1 MLPSP
6 SSSTQ
11 KSNKR
16 HARGSVS
23 HISPVIG
30 SISTADIPHAAS
42 TNQIVEPLSEKD
54 SDEGDTESSI
64 YTRVK
69 SRSGQKS
76 AILDKSPNE
85 EHCATSSEVEE
96 EDESQT
102 RPMRRTSRKSGAK
115 AKRSTRSGDKMMD
128 LGQKMKRKDS
138 SKISQRNRQET
149 KSQKES
155 GLHAD
160 FASCM
165 KRQLQVIIPRLKLK
179 SSTQTVNT
187 STSEEHT
194 TVSPRKPATEG
205 GSAVRCVDAGNR
217 KRKLSLSETPEK
229 NQSGKIDQ
237 Q

>member
-1 MLPSP
+1 M
-6 SSSTQ
+6 
-11 KSNKR
+11 
-16 HARGSVS
+16 S

-30 SISTADIPHAAS
+30 SISTANIPHAAS
-42 TNQIVEPLSEKD
+42 TNQNVEPLSEKD

-85 EHCATSSEVEE
+85 EHCVTSSEVEE

-102 RPMRRTSRKSGAK
+102 RPMRRSSRKSGAK

-138 SKISQRNRQET
+138 SKISLRNRQET

-160 FASCM
+160 IASCM

-187 STSEEHT
+187 STGEEYT

-205 GSAVRCVDAGNR
+205 RSAVRCVDAGNR

-229 NQSGKIDQ
+229 NPSGKTVQ